1 MSGAFGLPR
10 LSLVSALELLVA
22 LAIALG
28 LATTVV
34 PILPGT
40 LVVGGAILLWASQT
54 GGTTAW
60 LVFAVATVLLMA
72 GAIVK
77 YLVPGRRLKDV
88 GIPMSTQV
96 MGIVLGIV
104 GFFVVP
110 VVGLLIGFALG
121 VFLAEWVRLGH
132 AGAWPSTKHALRA
145 AGLSILIELL
155 FGVLAALTWVLG
167 VVAT

>member
-1 MSGAFGLPR
+1 MSG
-10 LSLVSALELLVA
+10 LEILVA

-34 PILPGT
+34 PVLPGT
-40 LVVGGAILLWASQT
+40 LIVGGAILVWATQT

-60 LVFAVATVLLMA
+60 LVFAAATVLLMA

-77 YLVPGRRLKDV
+77 YVVPGRRLKDA

-96 MGIVLGIV
+96 AGMALGVV

-110 VVGLLIGFALG
+110 VVGILIGFVLG
-121 VFLAEWVRLGH
+121 VFLAELIRLGH
-132 AGAWPSTKHALRA
+132 ARAWPSTWRALKA
-145 AGLSILIELL
+145 AGLSVLIELL
-155 FGVLAALTWVLG
+155 FGILAALAWVVG
-167 VVAT
+167 AVST

>member
-1 MSGAFGLPR
+1 VSGIEI
-10 LSLVSALELLVA
+10 VVA
-22 LAIALG
+22 LAIAVG

-34 PILPGT
+34 PVLPGT
-40 LVVGGAILLWASQT
+40 LIVGGAILVWASET

-60 LVFAVATVLLMA
+60 LVFAVAAVLLMI

-88 GIPMSTQV
+88 GIPLSTQLA
-96 MGIVLGIV
+96 GAGLGIV

-110 VVGLLIGFALG
+110 VIGLFLGFVLG
-121 VFLAEWVRLGH
+121 VFLAEWRRLGH
-132 AGAWPSTKHALRA
+132 ARAWPSTKHALKA

-155 FGVLAALTWVLG
+155 FGILAAGAWVVG
-167 VVAT
+167 VVST